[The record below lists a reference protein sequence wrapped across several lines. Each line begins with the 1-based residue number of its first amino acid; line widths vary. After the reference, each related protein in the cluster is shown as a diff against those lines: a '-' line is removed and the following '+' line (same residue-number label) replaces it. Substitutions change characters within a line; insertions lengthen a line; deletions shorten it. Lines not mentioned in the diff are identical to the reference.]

1 MKFVDTHTHLFAKE
15 FENDIND
22 VVENAISNGVEK
34 MLLPNIDSTTTKSM
48 INLCQK
54 FPKNCYPMIGLH
66 PCSVQIETV
75 KTEIEN
81 IKDELKKNK
90 FVAIGEI
97 GIDLHW
103 DKTTLDIQKEAFETQ
118 IKIAKKLDLPIVI
131 HTRNSFNEAYEIVE
145 KLNDKNLSGVFHC
158 FSGTLDNAKKILDL
172 ENFYLGIGGV
182 VTFKNGGVDKIINQI
197 SLEHIILETD
207 SPYLT
212 PVPNRGKRNESKHIL
227 DIAKKLSEIY
237 KIRIDD
243 IAKITTHNANKLFK
257 L

>member
-15 FENDIND
+15 FDNDVND
-22 VVENAISNGVEK
+22 VVENAISNGIEK
-34 MLLPNIDSTTTKSM
+34 MLLPNIDSSTTKAM
-48 INLCQK
+48 INLCKQY
-54 FPKNCYPMIGLH
+54 PNNCHPMIGLH
-66 PCSVQIETV
+66 PCSV
-75 KTEIEN
+75 KKEN
-81 IKDELKKNK
+81 IKEEIEHILDELKKNS

-97 GIDLHW
+97 GIDLYW

-118 IKIAKKLDLPIVI
+118 VKIAKEKNLPIVI
-131 HTRNSFNEAYEIVE
+131 HTRNSFEEAYEIVE

-158 FSGTLDNAKKILDL
+158 FSGNLDDAKKIIEL

-182 VTFKNGGVDKIINQI
+182 VTFKNGGIDKIINQI
-197 SLEHIILETD
+197 SLEHLILETD

-237 KIRIDD
+237 EVSIND
-243 IAKITTHNANKLFK
+243 ISKKTTHNANKLFK

>member
-15 FENDIND
+15 FDNDINV
-22 VVENAISNGVEK
+22 VVENAISNGIEK
-34 MLLPNIDSTTTKSM
+34 MLLPNIDSSTTKAM
-48 INLCQK
+48 INLCKQY
-54 FPKNCYPMIGLH
+54 PNNCHPMIGLH
-66 PCSVQIETV
+66 PCSV
-75 KTEIEN
+75 KKEN
-81 IKDELKKNK
+81 IKEEIEHILDELKKNS

-97 GIDLHW
+97 GIDLYW

-118 IKIAKKLDLPIVI
+118 VKIAKEKNLPIVI
-131 HTRNSFNEAYEIVE
+131 HTRNSFEEAYEIVE

-158 FSGTLDNAKKILDL
+158 FSGNLDDAKKIIEL

-182 VTFKNGGVDKIINQI
+182 VTFKNGGIDKIINQI
-197 SLEHIILETD
+197 SLEHLILETD

-237 KIRIDD
+237 EVSIND
-243 IAKITTHNANKLFK
+243 ISKKTTHNANKLFK

>member
-1 MKFVDTHTHLFAKE
+1 
-15 FENDIND
+15 
-22 VVENAISNGVEK
+22 
-34 MLLPNIDSTTTKSM
+34 M
-48 INLCQK
+48 INLCKQY
-54 FPKNCYPMIGLH
+54 PNNCHPMIGLH
-66 PCSVQIETV
+66 PCSV
-75 KTEIEN
+75 KKEN
-81 IKDELKKNK
+81 IKEEIEHILDELKKNS

-97 GIDLHW
+97 GIDLYW

-118 IKIAKKLDLPIVI
+118 VKIAKEKNLPIVI
-131 HTRNSFNEAYEIVE
+131 HTRNSFEEAYEIVE

-158 FSGTLDNAKKILDL
+158 FSGTLDDAKKIIEL

-182 VTFKNGGVDKIINQI
+182 VTFKNGGIDKIINQI
-197 SLEHIILETD
+197 SLEHLILETD

-237 KIRIDD
+237 EVSIND
-243 IAKITTHNANKLFK
+243 ISKKTTHNANKLFK

>member
-15 FENDIND
+15 FDNDIND
-22 VVENAISNGVEK
+22 VVENAISNGIEK
-34 MLLPNIDSTTTKSM
+34 MLLPNIDSSTTKAM
-48 INLCQK
+48 INLCKQY
-54 FPKNCYPMIGLH
+54 PNNCHPMIGLH
-66 PCSVQIETV
+66 PCSV
-75 KTEIEN
+75 KKEN
-81 IKDELKKNK
+81 IKEEIEHILDELKKNS

-97 GIDLHW
+97 GIDLYW

-118 IKIAKKLDLPIVI
+118 VKIAKERNLPIVI
-131 HTRNSFNEAYEIVE
+131 HTRNSFEEAYKIVE

-158 FSGTLDNAKKILDL
+158 FSGNLDDAKKIIEL

-182 VTFKNGGVDKIINQI
+182 VTFKNGGIDKIINKI
-197 SLEHIILETD
+197 SLEHLILETD

-237 KIRIDD
+237 EVSIDE